1 MSVLKN
7 LNGKTLVLTKI
18 EEPNN
23 KEQDQVD

>member
-18 EEPNN
+18 EESHN